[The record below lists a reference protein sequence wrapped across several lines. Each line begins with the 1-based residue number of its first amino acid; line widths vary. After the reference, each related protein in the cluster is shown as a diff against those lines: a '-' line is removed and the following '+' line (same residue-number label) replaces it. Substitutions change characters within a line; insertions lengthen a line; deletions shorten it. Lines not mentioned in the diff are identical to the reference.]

1 MDPFIFAV
9 LVGLVLNLVG
19 LGLIAW
25 VVLRRREALAPPA
38 DTHGERLA
46 RAALAS
52 ARQMHPDAQGD
63 DLIRK
68 AMVIFRELDLGE
80 DNKRDYTDRQAGFF
94 IRAVL

>member
-19 LGLIAW
+19 VGLIAW

-52 ARQMHPDAQGD
+52 ARQEFPGAGPDE
-63 DLIRK
+63 LMRK
-68 AMVIFRELDLGE
+68 AVVIFRELDMSE
-80 DNKRDYTDRQAGFF
+80 DGKRDFTDRQAGYYL
-94 IRAVL
+94 RAVL

>member
-1 MDPFIFAV
+1 MEPFIIIGLSV
-9 LVGLVLNLVG
+9 LQTLITIALVV
-19 LGLIAW
+19 
-25 VVLRRREALAPPA
+25 VVLKRRAALAPPV

-63 DLIRK
+63 ELLRK
-68 AMVIFRELDLGE
+68 AIVVFRELDLGE

-94 IRAVL
+94 LRAVL